1 MIPILYGANE
11 QNFTSNGLG
20 RLADA
25 ISCIATEERNG
36 IYELEMEY
44 PVGGRHFGQLLNSNI
59 IYCRASQDPNPQ
71 AFRIYDVTDAIDGVT
86 TIRAQHISYQLTA
99 IPVEPFEAATPSE
112 AVGYLSSKSVVS
124 NPFTFT
130 TDILTGTFAITAP
143 DSVRAVIGG
152 IDGNLLDVLGAEV
165 KWDMFNVQILE
176 SRGANRGKVVRY
188 GKDITDITQEQ
199 SIEDTITG
207 IYPYYSDSD
216 GNYVDLT
223 EKVLLAS
230 TASLYPYPR
239 VMPLDMTESFASV
252 PTESDLRTM
261 AQDWLNRSSI
271 GIPRVSIEVSY
282 VEDSDIA
289 TPLYLCDTVKVVFEP
304 LGISTLAKVTEVKWN
319 VLLDRYESAVIG
331 LQFED
336 VAGTVLTVEKA
347 AVNQAVQQAAKQTQQ
362 AVKTSEA
369 KTQDKIDQITYD
381 YVTPQTKETGS
392 IADTES
398 KVVMATYFKLEQSA
412 KARFCATVNFHITE
426 TVPGTPATLT
436 VLYGVDG
443 TQQTALHQDYY
454 EGDHILTLDFLT
466 GNLSAGDHV
475 IGVAF
480 GMVGGALS

>member
-1 MIPILYGANE
+1 
-11 QNFTSNGLG
+11 
-20 RLADA
+20 
-25 ISCIATEERNG
+25 
-36 IYELEMEY
+36 
-44 PVGGRHFGQLLNSNI
+44 
-59 IYCRASQDPNPQ
+59 
-71 AFRIYDVTDAIDGVT
+71 
-86 TIRAQHISYQLTA
+86 
-99 IPVEPFEAATPSE
+99 
-112 AVGYLSSKSVVS
+112 
-124 NPFTFT
+124 
-130 TDILTGTFAITAP
+130 
-143 DSVRAVIGG
+143 
-152 IDGNLLDVLGAEV
+152 
-165 KWDMFNVQILE
+165 
-176 SRGANRGKVVRY
+176 
-188 GKDITDITQEQ
+188 
-199 SIEDTITG
+199 
-207 IYPYYSDSD
+207 
-216 GNYVDLT
+216 
-223 EKVLLAS
+223 
-230 TASLYPYPR
+230 
-239 VMPLDMTESFASV
+239 MPLDMTESFASV

-261 AQDWLNRSSI
+261 AQDWLNRSSL

-466 GNLSAGDHV
+466 GNLAAGDHV